1 MADSASPESPGLTP
15 QALLRDSSGT
25 LTRPAGID
33 GLRLPGIRVLRSA
46 RLLRLAAMPS
56 HAPPVLL
63 SGDSLRL
70 PPDSGTA
77 GSDIA
82 ASLRSIWL
90 HSGERLRSAPATQFR
105 PFGDALALVALL
117 LSGDRLLRPCL
128 RTAGRRARTSSQG
141 STLLPLL
148 RSGERRQRC
157 LAFLLPQFQC
167 AAFRPPL
174 PPAVAA

>member
-1 MADSASPESPGLTP
+1 MLRWRSAYSSPCRF
-15 QALLRDSSGT
+15 LRDAFASRRNR
-25 LTRPAGID
+25 RPASARITF
-33 GLRLPGIRVLRSA
+33 LRSA
-46 RLLRLAAMPS
+46 RT
-56 HAPPVLL
+56 APTCSDAIALVALLL
-63 SGDSLRL
+63 SGDRILWLLS
-70 PPDSGTA
+70 PDSEAA

>member
-1 MADSASPESPGLTP
+1 MLRWRSACGSPWRF
-15 QALLRDSSGT
+15 LRDAFAS
-25 LTRPAGID
+25 RRNRWPASARITF
-33 GLRLPGIRVLRSA
+33 LRSA
-46 RLLRLAAMPS
+46 RNALTCSDAIALVAL
-56 HAPPVLL
+56 LL
-63 SGDSLRL
+63 SGDRILWLLS
-70 PPDSGTA
+70 PDSEAA

-105 PFGDALALVALL
+105 PFGDALALADP

-174 PPAVAA
+174 PPAVTA

>member
-1 MADSASPESPGLTP
+1 MPLIRVCQWIKLQIQLITKVPVEVIRAGFRKGDKPSSKIPGMFKGQLYQLSFKLIRSANHPPMLPSSTLRNLVEPTLGVTEDGMADSASPESPGLTP
-15 QALLRDSSGT
+15 QALPRDSIGT

-46 RLLRLAAMPS
+46 RPLRLAAMPS

-82 ASLRSIWL
+82 ASLR
-90 HSGERLRSAPATQFR
+90 
-105 PFGDALALVALL
+105 
-117 LSGDRLLRPCL
+117 
-128 RTAGRRARTSSQG
+128 
-141 STLLPLL
+141 
-148 RSGERRQRC
+148 
-157 LAFLLPQFQC
+157 
-167 AAFRPPL
+167 
-174 PPAVAA
+174 